1 MTVQHN
7 LFCGPFVNKGNK
19 GATMT
24 RILSLVGAAV
34 TLLGVF
40 ALMIVLAPAVK
51 GQTVKTRPFQSFTHV
66 LGGSGIGVTLRDVD
80 ETDMKREK
88 LPALAGAVV
97 EDVEADSP
105 AAKAGIKAGD
115 VIVSFDSEKV
125 RSARHLTRLI
135 EETPEGREVEATVI
149 RAGEKVAMKM
159 APVDMG
165 FFGKSAKLERF
176 AFKTPDHFDFA
187 MPKVAP
193 PSGFAQ
199 HFFERKFGWSG
210 VTVQDLT
217 PQLGDYFGTRDGV
230 LVTDVEDG
238 SSAKTIGLKAGDV
251 ITKIND
257 YTIRSSA
264 DWWRRM
270 TTAPADVTI
279 TVMRDK
285 KELTLKGKI
294 E

>member
-1 MTVQHN
+1 
-7 LFCGPFVNKGNK
+7 
-19 GATMT
+19 MT

-34 TLLGVF
+34 TLLGVL
-40 ALMIVLAPAVK
+40 ALVIVLAPSVQ
-51 GQTVKTRPFQSFTHV
+51 GQTTVKPRPFQEYFKSHL

-80 ETDMKREK
+80 DADMKREK

-115 VIVSFDSEKV
+115 VIVTFDSEKV

-149 RAGEKVAMKM
+149 RAGEKVATKL
-159 APVDMG
+159 APVEMG
-165 FFGKSAKLERF
+165 FFGKYAPSPKLERF
-176 AFKTPDHFDFA
+176 AFKTPDIVI
-187 MPKVAP
+187 PKVTP
-193 PSGFAQ
+193 PSGFYQ
-199 HFFERKFGWSG
+199 HFAGRSFGWSG

-230 LVTDVEDG
+230 LVTSVEDG
-238 SSAKTIGLKAGDV
+238 STAKTMGLKAGDV
-251 ITKIND
+251 ITKLND

-270 TTAPADVTI
+270 TMATGDVTVTI
-279 TVMRDK
+279 FRDR

>member
-1 MTVQHN
+1 
-7 LFCGPFVNKGNK
+7 
-19 GATMT
+19 MT
-24 RILSLVGAAV
+24 RILSIVGAGV

-40 ALMIVLAPAVK
+40 ALVILLAPAVK
-51 GQTVKTRPFQSFTHV
+51 GQTTVKPRPFQDYFKTHL

-115 VIVSFDSEKV
+115 IIVSFDTEKV

-159 APVDMG
+159 APVEMG
-165 FFGKSAKLERF
+165 FFGRSPKLERF
-176 AFKTPDHFDFA
+176 AFKTPDHFDFV
-187 MPKVAP
+187 MPKVTP

-199 HFFERKFGWSG
+199 HFLERKFGWSG

-230 LVTDVEDG
+230 LVTDVEDA
-238 SSAKTIGLKAGDV
+238 SSAKTLGLKAGDV
-251 ITKIND
+251 ITKVND

-270 TTAPADVTI
+270 TTVPADVTI
-279 TVMRDK
+279 TVVRDR

>member
-1 MTVQHN
+1 
-7 LFCGPFVNKGNK
+7 
-19 GATMT
+19 MT

-51 GQTVKTRPFQSFTHV
+51 GQTVKTRPFQNLTHV

-97 EDVEADSP
+97 EDVGADSP

-159 APVDMG
+159 APVEMG
-165 FFGKSAKLERF
+165 FFGKSPKLERF
-176 AFKTPDHFDFA
+176 AFKTPDHFDFV
-187 MPKVAP
+187 MPFKANP

-238 SSAKTIGLKAGDV
+238 SSAKTIGLRAGDV
-251 ITKIND
+251 ITKVND

-279 TVMRDK
+279 TVMRDR